1 MTSYCDEYT
10 LLRGKSRCV
19 FWFKLF
25 NEYWVRY
32 PWHLPDHEEPPA
44 DDPKKMEELAYVG
57 EDEKDQKKKAAAEDV
72 LRDVSSFNSNL

>member
-10 LLRGKSRCV
+10 LLRGKSHHA

-32 PWHLPDHEEPPA
+32 PWRLPDHEEPPA
-44 DDPKKMEELAYVG
+44 NDPKKMEELAYVR
-57 EDEKDQKKKAAAEDV
+57 EDEKDQKKKAAVEDA